1 MDAAEFN
8 QNEILVENSQE
19 DGDDVF
25 TAAQNKPSR
34 ENFSIKDSEFDPNG
48 FESAY
53 FEPKIKEMSAI
64 IDSLLSTTEK
74 QANIISHQYDAL
86 ANINKQVLVAMEQNN
101 ESVRSLISACIGL
114 PEIIKDMSADLE
126 EFYKSFAK
134 TDDQIN
140 FAHDRFK
147 LMFERLGE
155 LNKIGT
161 SISKDISNARSA
173 GGYTEQTPG
182 SFEPGGRGR
191 Y

>member
-1 MDAAEFN
+1 MDANQFN
-8 QNEILVENSQE
+8 SNKILADEGLSTKTSSYQ
-19 DGDDVF
+19 
-25 TAAQNKPSR
+25 
-34 ENFSIKDSEFDPNG
+34 PNG
-48 FESAY
+48 FESTY

-74 QANIISHQYDAL
+74 QANIISHQYDTLTAV
-86 ANINKQVLVAMEQNN
+86 NKQVLVAMEQNN
-101 ESVRSLISACIGL
+101 EAVRSLISACIGL

-134 TDDQIN
+134 TDHQIN

-147 LMFERLGE
+147 LMFERLRE

-161 SISKDISNARSA
+161 SISKDITNARSA
-173 GGYTEQTPG
+173 GGFTEYTPG